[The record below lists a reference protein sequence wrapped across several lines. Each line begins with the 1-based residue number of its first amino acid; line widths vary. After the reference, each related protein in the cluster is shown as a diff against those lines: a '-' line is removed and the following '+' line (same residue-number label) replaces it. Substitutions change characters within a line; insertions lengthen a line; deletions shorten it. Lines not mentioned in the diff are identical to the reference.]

1 MDAGNRKSGGDEG
14 FSEYFSEDDFVDAP
28 EREPASRPEPES
40 EPKPK
45 PERKLAR
52 EPEPAESEAE
62 EKGESEPDVPQPD
75 EAPRPSLAERARAAR
90 AARPRSRPAPP
101 QRTGGA
107 KPIVRYGLPIA
118 AFLLIAVFATFFNK
132 PSGEQVL
139 SEAATSFSKIDRGI
153 FGFELT
159 VSPRGNDGAQPAS
172 ISLSGPFD
180 LPPDTKLP
188 VARINYTVSSGG
200 QQQTTTLIMTGDKAY
215 VEIQGQAF
223 ELPAEATKDLEK
235 SAADLR
241 KQGDKG
247 GAKGLGGVQLDFDQW
262 LTDPKVRNGG
272 EVGGQK
278 TWEVEAGVDIVE
290 ALTDLLAQ
298 AKAFGSITG
307 AGQLPAELSK
317 QDAQELRKLIER
329 AYVRVNVG
337 KYDDLLR
344 RFDLTMDVKPP
355 KDKKEQSLLTSGRAN
370 LVISISNPNEPVN
383 VEAPKDALPYS
394 ALESLTKA
402 AGATSATR

>member
-1 MDAGNRKSGGDEG
+1 MGDENRRSGGDEG
-14 FSEYFSEDDFVDAP
+14 FSDFFSEEDFVDAP
-28 EREPASRPEPES
+28 RS

-45 PERKLAR
+45 PKADEEREPAAKPKPKPESKR
-52 EPEPAESEAE
+52 RPESKPEPEPAAD
-62 EKGESEPDVPQPD
+62 EPKR
-75 EAPRPSLAERARAAR
+75 ERTKRPSL
-90 AARPRSRPAPP
+90 PRP
-101 QRTGGA
+101 QRVGGA
-107 KPIVRYGLPIA
+107 KPILRYGLPIA
-118 AFLLIAVFATFFNK
+118 AFLVISSLAIGFSK

-139 SEAATSFSKIDRGI
+139 SEAAQSFSKIDRGI

-159 VSPRGNDGAQPAS
+159 VSPRGGEGAQPAS
-172 ISLSGPFD
+172 ISLSGPFE

-188 VARINYTVSSGG
+188 VARIDYTVSSGG
-200 QQQTTTLIMTGDKAY
+200 QQQTTTLTMTGDKAY
-215 VEIQGQAF
+215 VEVQGQAF

-241 KQGDKG
+241 KQGEDG
-247 GAKGLGGVQLDFDQW
+247 GAKGLGGVRLDFDKW
-262 LTDPKVRNGG
+262 LTDPEVRNGG

-278 TWEVEAGVDIVE
+278 TWEVDADVDVVE

-317 QDAQELRKLIER
+317 QDARELRKLIER

-355 KDKKEQSLLTSGRAN
+355 KDKKDQSLLTSGRAN
-370 LVISISNPNEPVN
+370 LVISISDPNQPVD
-383 VEAPKDALPYS
+383 VEAPKDALPYA